1 MKSVKVHSVY
11 LAYNRFLD
19 KWQWAFESMTT
30 VLDTYTFNSKEEAE
44 EKRKEL
50 IKEINGKE

>member
-1 MKSVKVHSVY
+1 MKSVKVHNIY

-19 KWQWAFESMTT
+19 KWQWTFESMAT

-44 EKRKEL
+44 VKRKEL
-50 IKEINGKE
+50 IKKINGKE